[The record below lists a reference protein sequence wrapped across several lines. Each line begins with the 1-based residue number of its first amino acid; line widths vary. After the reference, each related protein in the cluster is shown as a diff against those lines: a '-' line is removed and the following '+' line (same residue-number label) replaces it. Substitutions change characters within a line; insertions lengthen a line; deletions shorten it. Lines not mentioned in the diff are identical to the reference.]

1 MKITLNQIVSVSVII
16 TFTII
21 FVISF
26 IIYPDIGAK
35 ILYGKHPPE
44 NEYKHLEYS
53 QIITSGNYKCME
65 SASNNAQGN
74 LKKFIDE
81 FNKCNN

>member
-1 MKITLNQIVSVSVII
+1 MKLTLNQTISVSVII

-26 IIYPDIGAK
+26 IIYPDIGDK

-44 NEYKHLEYS
+44 KEYKQLEYS

-65 SASNNAQGN
+65 SASNNAKGN

-81 FNKCNN
+81 FNMCNK